1 MNKWINQERNK
12 EGKKETNKQK
22 KKERKKII
30 SLFAIISTVTSD
42 PKTFFLNTFIS

>member
-1 MNKWINQERNK
+1 MNKSRKK
-12 EGKKETNKQK
+12 EGKKERNKQK